1 MTFESAVGLRS
12 EVERWKKKL
21 NCFHRAVS
29 DDCAAPTCIFGLFS
43 YILLPVG
50 VTLVKMFGPKLSW
63 IVFVFFSS
71 FFFLHLVGRDFPTWA
86 VFWLCLPVQAI
97 RTGPSL
103 PSPLL
108 LVGTNTL
115 HTGTVHHGGKREMA
129 AYPIQAAFTLSTG
142 AAKVRLV

>member
-1 MTFESAVGLRS
+1 ME
-12 EVERWKKKL
+12 KKL
-21 NCFHRAVS
+21 LIFHRAVS
-29 DDCAAPTCIFGLFS
+29 DDCAVTTCIFGLFS

-63 IVFVFFSS
+63 IVFVFF
-71 FFFLHLVGRDFPTWA
+71 FKLHLVGRDFPTWA

-97 RTGPSL
+97 RTGLSL